1 MKTYYSSKNIFFVSL
16 LWLIVFGIVSSF
28 FIPEN
33 EKGESIPIGIPIFL
47 SLIGG
52 FLIWTLSD
60 TKYRISDNNLKY
72 YSGPIRGKIDIRQIR
87 KIEHVKTVFVSAILK
102 PALGSHGLMI
112 TYNKFDDIYI
122 SPKDKE
128 NFIAELLKINP
139 NIQIV

>member
-16 LWLIVFGIVSSF
+16 IWLVILGIAGTF

-33 EKGESIPIGIPIFL
+33 EKGESMPIGINIFL

-52 FLIWTLSD
+52 LLIWILTD
-60 TKYRISDNNLKY
+60 TKYRIEESTLKY
-72 YSGPIRGKIDIRQIR
+72 YSGPIRGKIDIHQIR
-87 KIEHVKTVFVSAILK
+87 KIEHVKTFFVSSILK
-102 PALGSHGLMI
+102 PALGSYGLMV

-128 NFIAELLKINP
+128 AFIAELLSINP
-139 NIQIV
+139 DIQII